1 MSPGLGSQSGPSSG
15 TPPPWVAALADLFPD
30 VEWVDR
36 DLELGDG
43 RHVDWVGIDTSGRAV
58 FAIACE
64 GEGEAPLL
72 AALDTMVF
80 FERNRSALA
89 QHLRAPRLRTSLSP
103 IIALVGESFSE
114 LLLARLGGLN
124 ASGLRVLELRR
135 LSSSR
140 GEREYLV
147 PLTPSVVSHPPLSSR
162 GQDSFLG
169 VLSADHRPIGELLI
183 KRIAR
188 IDDQLVGSAGE
199 SSLSWR
205 LGEEPLC
212 SVAHIE
218 GAIEGHVPP
227 AIEPRAISTAV
238 DVERFIDDVL
248 QRYVS
253 LLGSSATEPGGV
265 PAMFAP
271 VDAGM
276 LLSPEE
282 LAAFRQS
289 G

>member
-1 MSPGLGSQSGPSSG
+1 
-15 TPPPWVAALADLFPD
+15 
-30 VEWVDR
+30 
-36 DLELGDG
+36 
-43 RHVDWVGIDTSGRAV
+43 VDWVGIDASGRAV

-64 GEGEAPLL
+64 GEGDAPIL

-80 FERNRSALA
+80 FERNRSALG
-89 QHLRAPRLRTSLSP
+89 QHLRAPRLRTALSP

-114 LLLARLGGLN
+114 SLLARLGGLN

-135 LSSSR
+135 LASSR

-147 PLTPSVVSHPPLSSR
+147 PLTPSFVRHPPISPR
-162 GQDSFLG
+162 GQDSFLD
-169 VLSADHRPIGELLI
+169 VLSADQRPIGELLI
-183 KRIAR
+183 KRIGR

-199 SSLSWR
+199 CSLSWR
-205 LGEEPLC
+205 LGEESLC
-212 SVAHIE
+212 SVALIE

-227 AIEPRAISTAV
+227 GVGPRTITTTA
-238 DVERFIDDVL
+238 DVERFVDGVL

-253 LLGSSATEPGGV
+253 ILGSTPTDPVGD
-265 PAMFAP
+265 PAMFVP
-271 VDAGM
+271 VDTGM